1 MIQVQGES
9 PLERGPMC
17 REYEKATIPETP
29 GHDQVTVWSEP
40 PLLESNVECRMSNV
54 PGSRSSHFLHQDP
67 FDRPTTKVVWSCQ
80 EIPIQMTECRIVL
93 PLCPARAES
102 SDIRSIQS
110 VRRTPKY
117 AR

>member
-40 PLLESNVECRMSNV
+40 PLLESNVECRM
-54 PGSRSSHFLHQDP
+54 FQDP
-67 FDRPTTKVVWSCQ
+67 GRPTFCIKIHSTGRRPRESVWSCQ
-80 EIPIQMTECRIVL
+80 ETHPR
-93 PLCPARAES
+93 
-102 SDIRSIQS
+102 
-110 VRRTPKY
+110 
-117 AR
+117 